1 MHWLTVFIARQRVKH
16 LLVEAQAE
24 LREHFHL
31 SAVWTRWN
39 VMHMGNGATT
49 ALTFFPQN
57 PLYFYLFIYLCHI
70 SLQRHHTSYST
81 LQSVQEAE
89 DKINHSRACQRVL
102 APLASKKNFS
112 FRFCWPWPTKFCII
126 TSWHLAAMAVPSVRV
141 RAHLYSHALSNS
153 SPQMAF
159 PHSSYPC

>member
-39 VMHMGNGATT
+39 VMHVGKGATT

-57 PLYFYLFIYLCHI
+57 PLYIYLFIYLCHI

-89 DKINHSRACQRVL
+89 DKINHSRARQRVL
-102 APLASKKNFS
+102 APLALKKTLF
-112 FRFCWPWPTKFCII
+112 
-126 TSWHLAAMAVPSVRV
+126 LQVLLAMA
-141 RAHLYSHALSNS
+141 HHILYHNKLAFGSDGRTQCESACPPLFSCSFKFISTDGLSS
-153 SPQMAF
+153 
-159 PHSSYPC
+159 